1 VPAQEDAR
9 VNAGHL
15 IAVYGYWAV
24 FALVAGESLSVP
36 LPGETA
42 LIVAGTYA
50 GTTHHLS
57 PWLIFAVAA
66 AAVVTGDNI
75 GYLIGVKG
83 GYRFAAATGLRSG
96 WTSGS

>member
-1 VPAQEDAR
+1 

-24 FALVAGESLSVP
+24 FALVAGESLGVP

-66 AAVVTGDNI
+66 AAVVTRGQHRVPDR
-75 GYLIGVKG
+75 GQGRLPV
-83 GYRFAAATGLRSG
+83 RPPLRA
-96 WTSGS
+96 